1 MPSSVSGRFRLRLGA
16 RSRRTVS
23 RLLVFGPSATILAFL
38 AFPILLALWY
48 SLTNYKLTNVAGP
61 QLIGLDNYLYIL
73 KDPQTLDR
81 LVTTLKFVLL
91 SLGIELPGGFA
102 VALLLNRES
111 RGIRAL
117 RTVVLMPMMVPF
129 IVAALVWRTMMAP
142 VEGVLNYGLSL
153 VGLPPSAWLGSPTT
167 ALPSVVLIDVWTQIP
182 FVSLVLLAGLQ
193 GLPREPYEAARI
205 DGASEW
211 QLFRYLT
218 LPLMTPFLSLISIF
232 RAIETFKVFDIIF
245 ATTKGGPGKSTTTLN
260 IAAYREGFTYGS
272 MGSAL
277 SYVFLLA
284 LLIVLVVGVL
294 TMLWRRSSRLTSE

>member
-1 MPSSVSGRFRLRLGA
+1 
-16 RSRRTVS
+16 
-23 RLLVFGPSATILAFL
+23 LAFL

-294 TMLWRRSSRLTSE
+294 TMLWRRSVD

>member
-1 MPSSVSGRFRLRLGA
+1 MPSSASGRFRLRLGA
-16 RSRRTVS
+16 RSRRTAS

-61 QLIGLDNYLYIL
+61 QFIGLGNYLYIL

-153 VGLPPSAWLGSPTT
+153 VGMPPSAWLGSPTT

>member
-1 MPSSVSGRFRLRLGA
+1 M
-16 RSRRTVS
+16 S